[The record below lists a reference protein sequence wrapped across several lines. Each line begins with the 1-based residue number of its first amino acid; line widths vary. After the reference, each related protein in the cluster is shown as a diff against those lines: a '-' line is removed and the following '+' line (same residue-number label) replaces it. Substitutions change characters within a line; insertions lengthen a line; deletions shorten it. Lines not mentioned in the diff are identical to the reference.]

1 MYAAAEKAKGEDKSR
16 LESTALIYAE
26 NAIAKNP
33 KDASSHFIIGMDAF
47 NKKDYQKALDEL
59 TESIELSIKWTD
71 AGYTGL
77 TDEENIKMNYK
88 HNGTLGDHGSSIIG
102 DGLAGCLYS
111 FVDLEEN
118 KDRSRIIILA
128 TDNDLYG
135 DYYVSLEEASD
146 LCKKHKVKVY
156 GIAPEEVAKEDEYK
170 SSVEKTGGKY
180 YKYTSKEVIEELISD
195 ISKTDKSDLDMIET
209 VMYDKPETFFWM
221 MLICLAAY
229 FTLSRIVK
237 K

>member
-1 MYAAAEKAKGEDKSR
+1 MLCKPGKKRRIRRGIAIYDTDRLSESFFEFALPFRRSKGKP
-16 LESTALIYAE
+16 I
-26 NAIAKNP
+26 
-33 KDASSHFIIGMDAF
+33 
-47 NKKDYQKALDEL
+47 
-59 TESIELSIKWTD
+59 
-71 AGYTGL
+71 
-77 TDEENIKMNYK
+77 
-88 HNGTLGDHGSSIIG
+88 LGNQ
-102 DGLAGCLYS
+102 
-111 FVDLEEN
+111 EN
-118 KDRSRIIILA
+118 KGRVIIFSEKLDRILEKLQVGLLHFFEMILRSRIIILA